1 MRTALGVMV
10 RSLVAA
16 AVLAAPAFA
25 APDNPLQAER
35 FTAGAFLEAADVAET
50 SATAD
55 DLAFAARSVLAYCFT
70 GETRPDPAL
79 LDRATR
85 NAEAALAI
93 DPAHQESRLQLAIAL
108 ALKSRDMGAMDVWNS
123 GIGEKGRKLAAEV
136 LKANPVNYYAHGYLA
151 VWHVEV
157 RRRAGS
163 IGSGF
168 MGASVDQGRKHY
180 AEAARLAPDD
190 VGVHW
195 QFARALAG
203 LDARKYRDEIGAVL
217 ASALAASAD
226 DRVEQVMQ
234 ARAVRLSAAMQADT
248 KQAGRLA
255 LELM

>member
-10 RSLVAA
+10 RSLIAA

-25 APDNPLQAER
+25 APDTPQQAEQ
-35 FTAGAFLEAADVAET
+35 FTAGAFLEAADMAET
-50 SATAD
+50 SGTAD
-55 DLAFAARSVLAYCFT
+55 SLAFAARSVLAYCFT
-70 GETRPDPAL
+70 GDTRPDPLL
-79 LDRATR
+79 LDRAER
-85 NAEAALAI
+85 NAEAGLAI

-108 ALKSRDMGAMDVWNS
+108 ALKSRDMGAMEVWNS
-123 GIGEKGRKLAAEV
+123 GIGEKGRKLASEV

-157 RRRAGS
+157 RRRAGV

-168 MGASVDQGRKHY
+168 MGASVDEGRKHY

-190 VGVHW
+190 VGIHW

-203 LDARKYRDEIGAVL
+203 LDAKKYRDEIGVVL
-217 ASALAASAD
+217 AAALAASAD

-234 ARAVRLSAAMQADT
+234 ERAARLAAAMQSDV
-248 KQAGRLA
+248 KQAERLA